1 MFWLTMGILIALYTL
16 SYIIVARLSIRLNG
30 SQLCLGCS
38 HFSQIVISCALVVEN
53 QENYI

>member
-1 MFWLTMGILIALYTL
+1 MFWLAMDILIALYTL